1 MLVREFMTTQV
12 TCLQDT
18 DTLLDASMLFLRTR
32 FRHIPVVQGK
42 QVVGII
48 TERDVKQ
55 YVPTHLTRITPDEYN
70 KLLET
75 TPLSQVMTRNPVTI
89 RPDQSMFEAAT
100 ILYNRRVGC
109 LPVVE
114 TDNEL
119 VGVISTT
126 DMLRLLVRLLNEK
139 ATGLTGDYSSPA

>member
-1 MLVREFMTTQV
+1 MLVREFMTTKV

-18 DTLLDASMLFLRTR
+18 DTLLDASMLFLRSQ

-55 YVPTHLTRITPDEYN
+55 FVPTHLRRITPDEYN
-70 KLLET
+70 QLLET
-75 TPLSQVMTRNPVTI
+75 TPLSKVMTRDPITI
-89 RPDQSMFEAAT
+89 MPDQSMFEAAT
-100 ILYNRRVGC
+100 ILHNKRVGC

-114 TDNEL
+114 NNEL

-139 ATGLTGDYSSPA
+139 GNQPLQNSPGRV